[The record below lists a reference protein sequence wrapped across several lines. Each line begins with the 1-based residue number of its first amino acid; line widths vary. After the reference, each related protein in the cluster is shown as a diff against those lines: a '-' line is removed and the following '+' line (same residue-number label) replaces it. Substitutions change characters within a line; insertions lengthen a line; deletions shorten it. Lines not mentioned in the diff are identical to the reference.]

1 MFSMSLGEKNNP
13 ELDMK
18 HTKTTLSAGVK
29 DKKINHFVLLKS
41 MRTDAKRRMQ
51 KAQYLFENAASNLFS
66 VAPFTLVVYVYTIL
80 LHKSQHDT
88 QPYSDS
94 TFKTGVL

>member
-29 DKKINHFVLLKS
+29 DKEINHLVLLKS
-41 MRTDAKRRMQ
+41 MRTDAKVTDA
-51 KAQYLFENAASNLFS
+51 KSSVSFWECCNLFS
-66 VAPFTLVVYVYTIL
+66 VAPFTLVVYMCI
-80 LHKSQHDT
+80 
-88 QPYSDS
+88 
-94 TFKTGVL
+94 